1 MAPAKTEIRRS
12 AGSMQSRLQE
22 AARAV
27 VGYKAQHDDE
37 IEVRDAIIL
46 EAAQQAIAVSEIARW
61 AGLSRPRVNQI
72 IAERWPR

>member
-1 MAPAKTEIRRS
+1 MAPAKTEIRRT
-12 AGSMQSRLQE
+12 AGSMQTRLEE

-37 IEVRDAIIL
+37 IEVRDGIIL
-46 EAAQQAIAVSEIARW
+46 EAAQQAVPVSQIARW

-72 IAERWPR
+72 IAESWPR